1 MTQFTNADPI
11 SLFLVLLAMSVL
23 PFAAMVVS
31 SYTKIVVVLGLLRNA
46 MGVQQ
51 TPPNMVLN
59 GIALILSV
67 YIMAPVLLE
76 ASDAMGLGPA
86 ATTTAPGATP
96 QTNAQLVLQAGDA
109 IREPFR
115 KFLDKHAD
123 EREKQFFLR
132 SAGAIWPPE
141 TAAQLKKTD
150 LLVLA
155 PAFLLTELSAAFRIG
170 FLLYL
175 AFIVVDLVIA
185 NVLLAM
191 GLSQVT
197 PTNVAIPFK
206 LLLFVMLDGWSKLV
220 HGLVLTYR

>member
-1 MTQFTNADPI
+1 MMSLPTADPV
-11 SLFLVLLAMSVL
+11 SLFLVMLALAVL
-23 PFAAMVVS
+23 PFAAMVVT

-51 TPPNMVLN
+51 VPPNMVLN
-59 GIALILSV
+59 GIAIIVSV
-67 YIMAPVLLE
+67 YVMAPVLME
-76 ASDAMGLGPA
+76 AADRLGVPSGNG
-86 ATTTAPGATP
+86 PP
-96 QTNAQLVLQAGDA
+96 TNAQQILTAA
-109 IREPFR
+109 ESAREPFR
-115 KFLDKHAD
+115 RFLDKHSDAH
-123 EREKQFFLR
+123 EKAFFLK
-132 SAGAIWPPE
+132 SAATIWP
-141 TAAQLKKTD
+141 TQRAQQLKADD

-155 PAFLLTELSAAFRIG
+155 PAFLLTELKEAFRIG

-175 AFIVVDLVIA
+175 AFVVIDLVIA

-206 LLLFVMLDGWSKLV
+206 LLLFVVLDGWAKLI

>member
-1 MTQFTNADPI
+1 
-11 SLFLVLLAMSVL
+11 
-23 PFAAMVVS
+23 
-31 SYTKIVVVLGLLRNA
+31 
-46 MGVQQ
+46 
-51 TPPNMVLN
+51 MVLN

-67 YIMAPVLLE
+67 YIMAPVLMQ

-86 ATTTAPGATP
+86 APPPGGA
-96 QTNAQLVLQAGDA
+96 QQSNAQIVLQAGA
-109 IREPFR
+109 AAREPFR
-115 KFLDKHAD
+115 TFLDKHAD

-132 SAGAIWPPE
+132 SAAAIWPAE
-141 TAAQLKKTD
+141 QAAQLKKTD

-155 PAFLLTELSAAFRIG
+155 PAFLLTELTAAFRIG

-175 AFIVVDLVIA
+175 AFVVVDLVIA